1 MMAPAVLR
9 TLPILLLAGCAVAA
23 ISPLSPSAFPKLRGV
38 TPASWGLAK
47 PRLELSPMR
56 LSGGGKKKA
65 DDGKKRILDEFDHD
79 INSKH
84 EGQSGKIHVEV
95 SKQSGKI
102 TCVVTST
109 VPGQLWMHWGF
120 AQRDTGWYSPP
131 EKFLPPDTKKIDD
144 KASQSPFKDGKI
156 TVTVPEAEA
165 PEALAFVL
173 KKDGPEEWFNGP
185 GGDFYIAFKP
195 MNPDGIGDLIVDR
208 ESKSTHW
215 SILNRMNLVCEN
227 VKAVAESPGG
237 LAWLY
242 TLLRFNQIKLVPLTT
257 QSNYQSKDLAHTQKG
272 VSLAFA
278 ALYARYPAAR
288 VWARM
293 CITIVP
299 RGGGN
304 GDAIR
309 LEILDIMRRH
319 GIKEGHRPGI
329 EDKFIE
335 EWHQKLHTNCAPDD
349 IIIAE
354 AYINFLGSG
363 NPDDYWQ
370 YLHGHGLSWEYMAS
384 IGGGK
389 GSANSGLAGLTAT
402 PMHLPQ
408 LTDDIKHLRWTLMQ
422 VHGGAD
428 LDFMIHKAS
437 GGLDGELNGILSEIQ
452 QNRHEW
458 WVPGKIMEARRRIQ
472 GYLESEH
479 GHRDALMLDVSLEQ
493 WFKVNIEK
501 AKFGDMSREDL
512 LEMATLVCENTAL
525 SYGGQF
531 WSCLNQMNKLKAT
544 GGQWSEGWARLGKAT
559 IERVALGL
567 QKLMDEIYTQVQP
580 KAERLGAAMKND
592 PAYITNFGEE
602 VVRGLPSFSLAQILA
617 VLDGHMRM
625 AGNMGVWEQV
635 SSVTTA
641 AGEVEVMENM
651 DAIQGTTYKTQKV
664 LVVKRIGGM
673 EDIPPGVSCI
683 LTRSSMDVLSHVAIR
698 ARNQGVMLSTCHD
711 DAAYNTLT
719 ALKGV
724 VTASVNPAG
733 DVVVKEG
740 GSASASTGAHTSGPM
755 SLRAP
760 PALGKMVVPQDE
772 FSSSILG
779 GKSNNLQELRKAGGA
794 LPAFLKFPASVAL
807 PFGTCEAHLALPANS
822 DTSRQIDALTGKL
835 SGDASKDM
843 AVLADIRKKFAELEM
858 APGFEGQLKSA
869 CKAVGMDE
877 DLTED
882 MDECWAAITS
892 VWASKWGDRAYF
904 SRNACKVPHPSLY
917 MGVLVQQ
924 ALASQYSFVLH
935 TTNPMSGSQT
945 EMVGELV
952 VGMGEALV
960 GNYPGRALSF
970 IMDKATG
977 AVTLNRYP
985 SKPFGLFLQDDTL
998 IFRSDSNGED
1008 LEGFAGAGLYESVQ
1022 AVAPKENFVDYNEN
1036 PVLWDEGFRN
1046 GLIAKLAEVGKAVE
1060 ATMGSAQDIEGCIVG
1075 DDVYVVQTRPQV

>member
-1 MMAPAVLR
+1 MVISAVCR
-9 TLPILLLAGCAVAA
+9 CLPLLLLSGCALSAVMPVPSSLSGLRQQGFSPKLQSHFQVP
-23 ISPLSPSAFPKLRGV
+23 SPL
-38 TPASWGLAK
+38 
-47 PRLELSPMR
+47 R

-65 DDGKKRILDEFDHD
+65 DDGKRKILDEFDHD
-79 INSKH
+79 ITSKH
-84 EGQSGKIHVEV
+84 EGQSGKVHVEV
-95 SKQSGKI
+95 SKQGG
-102 TCVVTST
+102 TLHCVITST

-120 AQRDTGWYSPP
+120 AKRDTGWFSPP

-156 TVTVPEAEA
+156 VISVPEKEA
-165 PEALAFVL
+165 PEAVAFVL

-185 GGDFYIAFKP
+185 GGDFWIAFKP
-195 MNPDGIGDLIVDR
+195 MDPDGIGELIVQR
-208 ESKSTHW
+208 EAKSTHW
-215 SILNRMNLVCEN
+215 SILDRMRLVCEN

-237 LAWLY
+237 CAWIY
-242 TLLRFNQIKLVPLTT
+242 TLLRFNQLKLVPLSR

-278 ALYARYPAAR
+278 ALYARYPEAR

-354 AYINFLGSG
+354 AYINFLGTG
-363 NPDDYWQ
+363 NPDDYWG
-370 YLHGHGLSWEYMAS
+370 YLKGHGLSWEYMCG

-428 LDFMIHKAS
+428 LDFMIHKAAP
-437 GGLDGELNGILSEIQ
+437 GLDGELNGILGEIQ
-452 QNRHEW
+452 GNRHEW
-458 WVPGKIMEARRRIQ
+458 WIPGKIMEARRKLQ
-472 GYLESEH
+472 GYLENDH
-479 GHRDALMLDVSLEQ
+479 GHRDALMLDVTLEQ

-501 AKFGDMSREDL
+501 AKFSDMSREDL
-512 LEMATLVCENTAL
+512 LEMAVLVCENTAL

-531 WSCLNQMNKLKAT
+531 WSCLNQMHHLK
-544 GGQWSEGWARLGKAT
+544 GEGDQWSERWAKLGKAT
-559 IERVALGL
+559 VERVALGL
-567 QKLMDEIYTQVQP
+567 QRMMDDIYTLVQP
-580 KAERLGAAMKND
+580 KAERLGKAIDAHE
-592 PAYITNFGEE
+592 AYLTNFGEE

-617 VLDGHMRM
+617 ALDGHMRH

-635 SSVTTA
+635 SSVQSA
-641 AGEVEVMENM
+641 VGEVQVMDDM
-651 DAIQGTTYKTQKV
+651 VAIQGQTFDKPKV
-664 LVVKRIGGM
+664 LVVRRIGGM
-673 EDIPPGVSCI
+673 EDIPAGVTCVV
-683 LTRSSMDVLSHVAIR
+683 TRSSMDVLSHIAIR

-711 DAAYNTLT
+711 DAAFDALT
-719 ALKGV
+719 SLSGM

-733 DVVVKEG
+733 DVELKEG
-740 GSASASTGAHTSGPM
+740 GSSSASSASAAAPSGPLT
-755 SLRAP
+755 LRSP
-760 PALGKMVVPQDE
+760 PPVGKSVVTETE
-772 FSSSILG
+772 FSDAILG
-779 GKSNNLQELRKAGGA
+779 GKSNNLQALRKAGAA
-794 LPAFLKFPASVAL
+794 LPAFLKFPSSVAL
-807 PFGTCEAHLALPANS
+807 PFGVCEKTLSLPANS
-822 DTSRQIDALTGKL
+822 DVQRDIDALAGKL
-835 SGDASKDM
+835 TGNAAKDIP
-843 AVLADIRKKFAELEM
+843 VLAELRAKFADLEM
-858 APGFEGQLKSA
+858 PPGMDGELQAA
-869 CKAVGMDE
+869 CKAVGMDAE
-877 DLTED
+877 LTED
-882 MDECWAAITS
+882 IEECWEAVTT
-892 VWASKWGDRAYF
+892 VWASKWTDRAYF
-904 SRNACKVPHPSLY
+904 SRNACKVAHPSLY

-924 ALASQYSFVLH
+924 VLPAQFSFVLH
-935 TTNPMSGSQT
+935 TTNPMSGSAD

-952 VGMGEALV
+952 VGLGEALV

-970 IMDKATG
+970 VMNKANG
-977 AVTLNRYP
+977 QVTVTRFP
-985 SKPFGLFLQDDTL
+985 SKPYGLFLKDDTL

-1022 AVAPKENFVDYNEN
+1022 AVAASEQAVDYNES
-1036 PVLWDEGFRN
+1036 PLLWDEGFRSA
-1046 GLIAKLAEVGKAVE
+1046 LMQKLLEVGKAVE
-1060 ATMGSAQDIEGCIVG
+1060 GAMGSAQDIEGCVV
-1075 DDVYVVQTRPQV
+1075 DDNVYVVQTRPQV